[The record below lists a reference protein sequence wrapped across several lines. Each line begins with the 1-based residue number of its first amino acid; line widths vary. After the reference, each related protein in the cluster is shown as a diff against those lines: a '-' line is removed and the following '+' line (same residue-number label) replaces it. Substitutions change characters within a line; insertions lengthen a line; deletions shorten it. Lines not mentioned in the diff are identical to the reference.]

1 MYIITCI
8 QCIYKNLL
16 RVDGE
21 VQYAYEVYSGPEAR
35 AIGSAL
41 HRRNHLRVMLTVDY
55 SLSSFLGSISP
66 DNSP

>member
-1 MYIITCI
+1 M
-8 QCIYKNLL
+8 L

-41 HRRNHLRVMLTVDY
+41 HRRNHLRVMLLGESLNGVTT
-55 SLSSFLGSISP
+55 LSSFLSSIST